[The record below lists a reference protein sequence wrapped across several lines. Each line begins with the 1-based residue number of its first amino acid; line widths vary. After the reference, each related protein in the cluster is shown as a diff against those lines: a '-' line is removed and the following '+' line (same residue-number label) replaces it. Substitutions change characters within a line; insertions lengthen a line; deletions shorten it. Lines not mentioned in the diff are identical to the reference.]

1 MPFRRTPKLLGPED
15 LPAGF
20 AYPEEM
26 LAAVHGESFREWEW
40 LQGGRLRETVREMW
54 RHYPRDVVPF
64 ALRRGTSFVACFDA
78 ERPVEGGY
86 EVVTVDAREDREA
99 VQHCADFGMWL
110 VGARDEERGPRT
122 PPAGPIAPAEPG
134 QWTIAAY
141 PEPAVEESGY
151 SATDGA
157 PGWIPPERGAC
168 GCVHHL
174 DRFATEVVPY
184 GAGAPDGLPPRT
196 VADLVMAHEI
206 DAENGFP
213 GPEVAW
219 KGRPLGP
226 FHWRVHLG
234 AGARLH
240 FDVDGRQP
248 LEGWLMFNPGVDLVI
263 WPDRGDLFL
272 AAPSLCR
279 DGVLTLL
286 ARALL
291 DDRLR
296 KRRKRR

>member
-1 MPFRRTPKLLGPED
+1 MAFRRTPKLLGPGD
-15 LPAGF
+15 LPEGF
-20 AYPEEM
+20 AYPEAM
-26 LAAVHGESFREWEW
+26 LAAVQEESFREWEW
-40 LQGGRLRETVREMW
+40 LQGSRLRETVRAMGQ
-54 RHYPRDVVPF
+54 HYPRDVVPF

-78 ERPVEGGY
+78 DRPVEGGY

-110 VGARDEERGPRT
+110 VGAREEERGPRVQ
-122 PPAGPIAPAEPG
+122 PSAAGAEPEPDH
-134 QWTIAAY
+134 WSVADY
-141 PEPAVEESGY
+141 PEPSDDESWG
-151 SATDGA
+151 SGTA
-157 PGWIPPERGAC
+157 GWVPPERGQCA
-168 GCVHHL
+168 CVHHL
-174 DRFATEVVPY
+174 DPFAAQVVPY

-213 GPEVAW
+213 GPEITW
-219 KGRPLGP
+219 KGRQLGP

-234 AGARLH
+234 EGARLH
-240 FDVDGRQP
+240 FDLDGRQP
-248 LEGWLMFNPGVDLVI
+248 LEGWLMFNPGVDLVV
-263 WPDRGDLFL
+263 WPDRGDLYL
-272 AAPSLCR
+272 AAPTLCR
-279 DGVLTLL
+279 DGVLTLM

>member
-1 MPFRRTPKLLGPED
+1 MAFRRTPKLLGPGD

-20 AYPEEM
+20 AYPEVM
-26 LAAVHGESFREWEW
+26 LAAVQGESFREWEW
-40 LQGGRLRETVREMW
+40 LQGGRLRETVREIW
-54 RHYPRDVVPF
+54 QHYPRDVVPF

-78 ERPVEGGY
+78 DRPVEGGY
-86 EVVTVDAREDREA
+86 EVVTIDAREDREA

-110 VGARDEERGPRT
+110 VGAREEERG
-122 PPAGPIAPAEPG
+122 AGPRPAAGAAPEPD
-134 QWTIAAY
+134 QWQVADY
-141 PEPAVEESGY
+141 PEPPVEESWT
-151 SATDGA
+151 SETA
-157 PGWIPPERGAC
+157 GWVPPERGQC

-174 DRFATEVVPY
+174 DPFAAQVVPY

-213 GPEVAW
+213 GPELAW

-226 FHWRVHLG
+226 FYWRVHLG
-234 AGARLH
+234 EGARLH

-248 LEGWLMFNPGVDLVI
+248 LEGWLMFNPGVDLVV
-263 WPDRGDLFL
+263 WPDRGDLYL
-272 AAPSLCR
+272 AAPTLCR
-279 DGVLTLL
+279 DGVLALL

-296 KRRKRR
+296 KRRKRT